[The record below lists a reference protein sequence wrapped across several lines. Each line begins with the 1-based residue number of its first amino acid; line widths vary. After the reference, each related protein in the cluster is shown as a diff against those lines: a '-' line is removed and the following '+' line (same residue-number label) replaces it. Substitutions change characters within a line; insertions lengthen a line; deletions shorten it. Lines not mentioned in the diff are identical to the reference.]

1 MGAQMLYFI
10 PCNGRHSIDTSA
22 VKIAAKSIFRLSS
35 LSGDMKR
42 EAKSI
47 SKHNTIRTLLQA
59 FLRMVYHS
67 CQDLLLEV
75 LSVPG
80 VSSQIAGMLSSGDL
94 KIIVG
99 ALQLSELLLQ
109 KMPDEF
115 GVHFREAIQ

>member
-1 MGAQMLYFI
+1 
-10 PCNGRHSIDTSA
+10 
-22 VKIAAKSIFRLSS
+22 
-35 LSGDMKR
+35 MKR